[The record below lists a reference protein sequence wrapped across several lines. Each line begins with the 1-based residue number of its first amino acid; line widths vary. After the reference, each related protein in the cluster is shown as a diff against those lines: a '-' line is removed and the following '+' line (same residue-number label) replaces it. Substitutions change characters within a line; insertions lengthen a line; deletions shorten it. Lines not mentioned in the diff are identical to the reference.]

1 MRDPEG
7 WKSSVNMNKTGDGIQ
22 MALNAGA
29 QMGPVSF
36 VGHLGTEGKGIKFLS
51 DLYTTSWQP
60 SALWVNSDGN
70 RFANEDVAFSFSQ
83 APMPFMHSTAIMPG
97 ASLMT
102 LKSNT

>member
-1 MRDPEG
+1 
-7 WKSSVNMNKTGDGIQ
+7 MNKTGDGIQ

-36 VGHLGTEGKGIKFLS
+36 VGHLGTEGKRHQVLKRPLHYFLAALS
-51 DLYTTSWQP
+51 SLGQLRRQP
-60 SALWVNSDGN
+60 FRQRRRRLLFSAK
-70 RFANEDVAFSFSQ
+70 R
-83 APMPFMHSTAIMPG
+83 PMPFMHSTAIMPG